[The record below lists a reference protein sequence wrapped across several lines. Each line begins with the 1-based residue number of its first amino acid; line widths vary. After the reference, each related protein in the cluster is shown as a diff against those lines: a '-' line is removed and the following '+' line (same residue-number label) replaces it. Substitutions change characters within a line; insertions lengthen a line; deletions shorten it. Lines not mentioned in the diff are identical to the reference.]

1 MDASASA
8 IVTIAEDRVI
18 ERLERGV
25 AGYQRIAKHT
35 VSAEAAMAIRAVVAE
50 DASGDGAAR
59 GAEGRGREAGV
70 LTRLGFVGKGYWVTG
85 DADPPSVGPDR
96 RLRSHQTSPP
106 TSTAAARIPN
116 AIQPHCVLLVSVSA
130 FLFEAAAAP
139 AAAAAAGLR
148 PEVVVAATVVVTGA
162 GAATVAVWVRT

>member
-1 MDASASA
+1 
-8 IVTIAEDRVI
+8 
-18 ERLERGV
+18 
-25 AGYQRIAKHT
+25 
-35 VSAEAAMAIRAVVAE
+35 MAIRAVVAE
-50 DASGDGAAR
+50 DDSGG
-59 GAEGRGREAGV
+59 GRPAKRKDEAGKPAPCR
-70 LTRLGFVGKGYWVTG
+70 RLGFVGKRYWVTE

-116 AIQPHCVLLVSVSA
+116 AIQPHCVLLVSAS
-130 FLFEAAAAP
+130 LFEAAAAP
-139 AAAAAAGLR
+139 AAAAAAGLK

>member
-1 MDASASA
+1 
-8 IVTIAEDRVI
+8 
-18 ERLERGV
+18 
-25 AGYQRIAKHT
+25 
-35 VSAEAAMAIRAVVAE
+35 MAIRAVVAE
-50 DASGDGAAR
+50 DDSGG
-59 GAEGRGREAGV
+59 GRPAKRKDEAGKPAPCR
-70 LTRLGFVGKGYWVTG
+70 RLGFVGKRYWVTE

-116 AIQPHCVLLVSVSA
+116 AIQPHCVLLVSVSS

-139 AAAAAAGLR
+139 AAAAAGGLR
-148 PEVVVAATVVVTGA
+148 PVVVAAAAVVVTGG